1 MQVNDLRAFVVV
13 VELGSVTRAAA
24 RLDRVQSAVSQ
35 ALSRLQKDLGV
46 VLLTRTPEGM
56 RPTPAGLELAARASV
71 ILDLIERTERDIAA
85 FPSNGN
91 GSPAGSM
98 VGTVELGIAASLTPP
113 LLGQLLRTIR
123 EREPGITVHA
133 HEGLNQELVTLV
145 SEHRLD
151 LGIVWLPVAKGD
163 LTSHPLGT
171 TNLVAVL
178 PPGHHAATTDP
189 LPLGRL
195 ADDAWVSFPPGNP
208 ARRWIENSCARV
220 GFAPN
225 VRFDVHTLNE
235 AKALVQAGV
244 GVTLLPEPSVRL
256 EASSGVV
263 RAVAI
268 EGVGFHA
275 AFGYV
280 AHAHSDNPARG
291 AVIDLLE
298 GTFTSSRGQ
307 HGPPARSSAS
317 AASVARA

>member
-13 VELGSVTRAAA
+13 VELGSVTRAAT

-35 ALSRLQKDLGV
+35 ALSRLQKELGT
-46 VLLTRTPEGM
+46 VLLVRTPEGM
-56 RPTPAGLELAARASV
+56 RPTPAGRELATRATV
-71 ILDLIERTERDIAA
+71 ILDLLDRAERDIAA
-85 FPSNGN
+85 FPSNG
-91 GSPAGSM
+91 SHEGSM
-98 VGTVELGIAASLTPP
+98 VGTIELGIAASLTPS
-113 LLGQLLRTIR
+113 LLGHLLRTVR
-123 EREPGITVHA
+123 RREPGVTVHA

-151 LGIVWLPVAKGD
+151 LAIVWLPVAKGG
-163 LTSHPLGT
+163 LTSRPLGT

-178 PPGHHAATTDP
+178 PAGHHAETTNP

-195 ADDAWVSFPPGNP
+195 AEDEWVSFPPGNP

-225 VRFDVHTLNE
+225 VRFDVQTLNE

-256 EASSGVV
+256 EAASDVV
-263 RAVAI
+263 RAVPI
-268 EGVGFHA
+268 DGIGFHA

-280 AHAHSDNPARG
+280 AHAHSDNAAMGP
-291 AVIDLLE
+291 IIELLE
-298 GTFTSSRGQ
+298 RSFTSR
-307 HGPPARSSAS
+307 PA
-317 AASVARA
+317 